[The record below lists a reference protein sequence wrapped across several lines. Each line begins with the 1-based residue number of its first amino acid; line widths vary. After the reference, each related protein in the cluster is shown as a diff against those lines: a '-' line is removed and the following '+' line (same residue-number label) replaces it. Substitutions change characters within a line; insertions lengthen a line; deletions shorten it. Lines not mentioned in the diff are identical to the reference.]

1 MYWLIL
7 PSRLWHIG
15 EITVGSFDSLMLFQH
30 LVLWFQQWSFGQ
42 SCISIDEVGSSAS
55 VSTTYFYK
63 CAFNSAAKRGE
74 NQDMHRGPISTQ
86 IVENNVLV
94 HLISQDS
101 NEKQCVVYFISQD
114 SIIVPNKRKTKLSF
128 GKKKNHDLI
137 YQTCNPPLPLPKWIY
152 LVYQCMSLVFTH
164 GWVNCSNTCSF
175 AKISYLSSQ

>member
-1 MYWLIL
+1 MY
-7 PSRLWHIG
+7 
-15 EITVGSFDSLMLFQH
+15 
-30 LVLWFQQWSFGQ
+30 
-42 SCISIDEVGSSAS
+42 SIDEVGSSAS

-114 SIIVPNKRKTKLSF
+114 SIVVPNKKKTKLSF
-128 GKKKNHDLI
+128 
-137 YQTCNPPLPLPKWIY
+137 
-152 LVYQCMSLVFTH
+152 LVT
-164 GWVNCSNTCSF
+164 
-175 AKISYLSSQ
+175 